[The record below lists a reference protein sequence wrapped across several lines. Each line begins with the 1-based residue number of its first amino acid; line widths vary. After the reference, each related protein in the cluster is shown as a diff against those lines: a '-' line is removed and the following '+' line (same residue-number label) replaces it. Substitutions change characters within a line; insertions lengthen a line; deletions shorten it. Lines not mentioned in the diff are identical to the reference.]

1 MNSKDLYNAF
11 QDIDDDILER
21 SDSFSRKK
29 TLWITFAAAACL
41 LLVIGAIALLPHIK
55 QQSLDPQPGGFVLSP
70 QSTATV
76 SYDYD
81 YDNITSVSKDSLVY
95 FTEEEMFAFENQYI
109 FRGVVKKLTNIV
121 IDFKWDQDRRCLAEI
136 EVTKV
141 YKGDI
146 SVGEHITMLL
156 PCQINVD
163 PHVEDTGIIQQIET
177 GMEGIF
183 MPVIYTEDSFMEMFG
198 IVIMYRDIAD
208 CGLGDG
214 RRWAFLSTDH
224 GIVFAREAYKGA
236 QYANSLDD
244 IEEYVIEML
253 S

>member
-29 TLWITFAAAACL
+29 TLWIIFAAAAACL

-55 QQSLDPQPGGFVLSP
+55 QQSLDPQSGGFVLSP
-70 QSTATV
+70 QTTATV

-81 YDNITSVSKDSLVY
+81 NITPASKERLEY
-95 FTEEEMFAFENQYI
+95 FTEEEMFALENLYI
-109 FRGVVKKLTNIV
+109 FRGEVKKLTNIT
-121 IDFKWDQDRRCLAEI
+121 IDFKGEKERRCIAEI
-136 EVTKV
+136 AITEV

-146 SVGEHITMLL
+146 ADGEQIKMLL

-163 PHVEDTGIIQQIET
+163 PHMEDTGIIRQIET

-183 MPVIYTEDSFMEMFG
+183 MPIVYNKDSYMEMNGAVLMF
-198 IVIMYRDIAD
+198 RDLAD

-214 RRWAFLSTDH
+214 IRWAFLSTDH

-236 QYANSLDD
+236 QYANNLDD